1 MKNLLI
7 IFLFLISEINA
18 ANICSPD
25 PTPRFSKFIKVH
37 SGARTINIKWS
48 GNEKGVIKTYKKPG
62 PFGSYLSLDLPFES
76 FKSVYDQLKV
86 DYVNL
91 KSRGEAHITLVTPV
105 EFHCLFKPAGTS
117 IDQIEKSIHE
127 YLKSHPNMLKFELDS
142 IGSHQLD
149 ELETFFIIVK
159 SDDFMKLRKQL
170 ELLPNQGFVAN
181 KFYPH
186 ITLGFTDRDLH
197 SSDGVIKDNEH
208 SRDGRYN
215 LVIESL

>member
-1 MKNLLI
+1 MKFLLI
-7 IFLFLISEINA
+7 IFLLLISPISSA
-18 ANICSPD
+18 DICSPD
-25 PTPRFSKFIKVH
+25 PKPRFSKFIEANSEVK
-37 SGARTINIKWS
+37 TINIKWS
-48 GNEKGVIKTYKKPG
+48 GDEKGAIKAHKKPG
-62 PFGSYLSLDLPFES
+62 PFGSYVSLDLPFES

-127 YLKSHPNMLKFELDS
+127 YLKSHPDMLKFELDS
-142 IGSHQLD
+142 IGSHQRD

-159 SDDFMKLRKQL
+159 SDDFLRLRKQL
-170 ELLPNQGFVAN
+170 ELLPNQGFVAD

-186 ITLGFTDRDLH
+186 VTLGFTDRDLH

-208 SRDGRYN
+208 SRDGRYK
-215 LVIESL
+215 LVLESL